1 MERPNTSVASPAAG
15 VDFDSICQQIRSAI
29 EPVRA
34 SAISLHD
41 PSGEVLWLSESSMG
55 PDEHNA
61 VREAAESFRNDRA
74 APIITHDLGDSRT
87 AILIRAMGAQRATLG
102 IVMLIVDS
110 RAIGPQ
116 ARGLSKVMTPAMQRA
131 LAEFTKQR
139 ITSTAFESAR
149 PEPPKRTQPPIGIDA
164 EKLDKLNAALRRSP
178 IALYVQRLV
187 PLAKGSRLSRYEV
200 LLRSKSETAPNLAPQ
215 AMLKAAV
222 EHGLGSMIDRR
233 VVTEL
238 IGWLV
243 KNPKVWQEDRA
254 TFSVNLTVTA
264 LHDEHFVKFVG
275 LCMSKA
281 SLPPGTVLFEI
292 DVPTAMKLGRRM
304 NDVAAA
310 LQRIGCPLVL
320 DDFHL
325 RTECFQMLRLPGV
338 RLLKLSSLVTSQM
351 RTDKLAQ
358 AAITAVSQMARVLGI
373 HTVAK
378 HTESTVEQE
387 WLTAL
392 GVDFVQSN
400 AFSPPVTLESLIKP
414 ES

>member
-1 MERPNTSVASPAAG
+1 MERPNKSVDSPAAV
-15 VDFDSICQQIRSAI
+15 VDFDSVCQQMRAAI
-29 EPVRA
+29 EPIRA

-41 PSGEVLWLSESSMG
+41 PAGDVLWLSESSMG

-61 VREAAESFRNDRA
+61 VREAAESFQNDQA
-74 APIITHDLGDSRT
+74 APIIAHDLGDSRS

-102 IVMLIVDS
+102 IVMVIVDS

-116 ARGLSKVMTPAMQRA
+116 ARGMSKVMTPAMQRA

-139 ITSTAFESAR
+139 ITSTRTEPAKPAAPNRAEPAVH
-149 PEPPKRTQPPIGIDA
+149 PEAD
-164 EKLDKLNAALRRSP
+164 KLDRLNAALRRSP
-178 IALYVQRLV
+178 IALHVQRLV
-187 PLAKGSRLSRYEV
+187 PLVKGSKMRRYEV

-238 IGWLV
+238 IGWLI
-243 KNPKVWQEDRA
+243 KHPRVWQNEQA
-254 TFSVNLTVTA
+254 TFSVNLTTTA
-264 LHDEHFVKFVG
+264 LHDEHFVKFVE
-275 LCMSKA
+275 LCMTKA
-281 SLPPGTVLFEI
+281 SLPQGILLFEV
-292 DVPTAMKLGRRM
+292 DVPTASKLGKKM

-325 RTECFQMLRLPGV
+325 RTECFEMLRLPGV
-338 RLLKLSSLVTSQM
+338 KLLKLSPTVTSQM

-358 AAITAVSQMARVLGI
+358 ASITAVSQMARVLGI

-378 HTESTVEQE
+378 HTESSAEQE

-400 AFSPPVTLESLIKP
+400 AFSPAVPLETLSKP
-414 ES
+414 AA